1 MQIGKVAVHNEMEN
15 GGISRFAPDSYKN
28 KKMCNKS
35 INVQDGGISTF
46 QKMEKEIEPFWI
58 DEK

>member
-1 MQIGKVAVHNEMEN
+1 MKWKMVEFQGLLSAATRI
-15 GGISRFAPDSYKN
+15 

-35 INVQDGGISTF
+35 INVQDGGISRF

>member
-1 MQIGKVAVHNEMEN
+1 MVEFHGLLLTATRI
-15 GGISRFAPDSYKN
+15 

-35 INVQDGGISTF
+35 INVPDGGISTF